1 MLQSHLCCLCNARR
15 PSAARPANAFCIHT
29 LVGSADGR
37 HRTSRYMPSAGEA
50 FVVTGGAL
58 AADGSNVQLLLHMLA
73 DIMCYC
79 SGGFQCFLYHAL
91 VGVCRRSV
99 SQALVRRLSLLTN
112 SHTFW
117 FRHCPMPHSL
127 HANAPVPRLFSIR
140 VCAVTERGVWSA
152 GRVAALRAV
161 DGVSSG
167 RPSPCNAG
175 RNLCDSSCVSRRVNL
190 RLVLGRACLAR
201 GARPITSMP
210 AVGGR
215 GANAGSGRG
224 ASLGVTAAAP
234 RGTLARVVGTPSRMT
249 RR

>member
-1 MLQSHLCCLCNARR
+1 
-15 PSAARPANAFCIHT
+15 
-29 LVGSADGR
+29 
-37 HRTSRYMPSAGEA
+37 MPSAGEA

-58 AADGSNVQLLLHMLA
+58 AAEAQMSNFYYIRWLISCATAAEVSNVSCTTHWWVYA
-73 DIMCYC
+73 DGACIK
-79 SGGFQCFLYHAL
+79 
-91 VGVCRRSV
+91 RP
-99 SQALVRRLSLLTN
+99 QALVRRLSLLTN

-140 VCAVTERGVWSA
+140 VCAVSERGVWSA

-161 DGVSSG
+161 DGVYSG

-175 RNLCDSSCVSRRVNL
+175 RNLCDSSCVSRRINL

-224 ASLGVTAAAP
+224 ASLGITAAAP